1 MGLRKAIHALGRQM
15 LAEHREPGKLGWAV
29 GLGLFIGTLPL
40 YGLHLPICIGVA
52 HLSKLNKVTL
62 YLAAN
67 ISNPLIAPLL
77 VAAGIAIGEFLRFGH
92 WRGVNL
98 AQGEDFLEKLALFSW
113 EVPDLFLSCL
123 LGDAVLGAVLGV
135 LVGPI
140 VWMWAR
146 RRRRAAEE
154 AAEQASP

>member
-29 GLGLFIGTLPL
+29 GVGLFIGTLPL
-40 YGLHLPICIGVA
+40 YGLHLPICLGVA

-77 VAAGIAIGEFLRFGH
+77 VAAGIAIGELIRFGH
-92 WRGVNL
+92 WRGVDL
-98 AQGEDFLEKLALFSW
+98 DQGSDFLEKLALFSW
-113 EVPDLFLSCL
+113 ELPDLFLSCL
-123 LGDAVLGAVLGV
+123 LGDAVLGAALGIAI
-135 LVGPI
+135 GPI
-140 VWMWAR
+140 VYFWAKR
-146 RRRRAAEE
+146 RRERAE
-154 AAEQASP
+154 ASQA